1 MKKELEMKSNRILV
15 VLFTLM
21 VIASLLAGCGGAAEP
36 AAGAKTKVGL
46 SFSDFA
52 TERWKNEEVLMRG
65 LLEGMGY
72 EVISAEANHDVKLQN
87 DQIDNMVSQG
97 VKGLLVVAED
107 GDAIVTS
114 VDKAADA
121 GVKVIAY
128 DRLIKT
134 SKIAAYLSFDNV
146 EVGRQQALG
155 VMSAIDAENWD
166 VAANGPARVVQL
178 AGSPTDNNATLF
190 TKGQT
195 EVLQPLVDSG
205 KIEIVAQQGVEN
217 WDPANALKLMEN
229 ILTAQNNDVDAV
241 VASNDGTALGAL
253 QAMKAQGL
261 AGTVPISG
269 QDATADGSNSIVKGE
284 LTVSILK
291 DIRNLSP
298 LAIEVMDK
306 LLKGESVDG
315 MKNFSLAELT
325 VDDKYTGEVPC
336 VFLEV
341 QQVNKDNV
349 YDLVVA
355 SEFQA
360 YDDVYRDIPEGQ
372 RPPKPGEAAAPAA
385 ATETIKVGLS
395 FSDFATERWKNEE
408 VLMRGLL
415 EGMGYEV
422 ISAEANH
429 DVKLQNDQ
437 IDNMVSQGV
446 KGLLV
451 VAEDGD
457 AIVTSVDKA
466 ADAGVK
472 VIAYDRLIKTSKI
485 AAYLSFD
492 NVEVGRQQAL
502 GVMSAIDAENWD
514 VAANG
519 PARVVQLA
527 GSPTDNN
534 ATLFTKGQ
542 TEVLQPLVDSGKI
555 EIVAQQGVENWDPAN
570 ALKLMENILTAQNND
585 VDAVV
590 ASNDGTALG
599 ALQAMKAQGLAGTV
613 PISGQDATADGS
625 NSIVKGELTVSIL
638 KDIRNLSPLA
648 IEVMDKL
655 LKGESVDGMKN
666 FSLAELTVDDKY
678 TGEVPC
684 VFLEVQQ
691 VNKDNVYDLVVA
703 SEFQAYDDV
712 YRDIPEGD
720 RPAKP

>member
-1 MKKELEMKSNRILV
+1 MKAKRILT
-15 VLFTLM
+15 VLFSLI
-21 VIASLLAGCGGAAEP
+21 VIASMVLTACGNGASDS
-36 AAGAKTKVGL
+36 GKTKIGL

-65 LLEGMGY
+65 LLEDKGY

-97 VKGLLVVAED
+97 VKGLIVIAED

-155 VMSAIDAENWD
+155 VMAAIDADNWD
-166 VAANGPARVVQL
+166 VAGKGPARVVQL

-195 EVLQPLVDSG
+195 EILQPYVDSG

-229 ILTAQNNDVDAV
+229 ILTAQNNDIDAV

-261 AGTVPISG
+261 AGVVPISG

-298 LAIEVMDK
+298 LAIDVMDK
-306 LLKGESVDG
+306 LIKGEAVDG

-325 VDDKYTGEVPC
+325 VDDSKTGEVPC

-341 QQVNKDNV
+341 QQVNKDNI
-349 YDLVVA
+349 YDLVVV
-355 SEFQA
+355 SGFQS
-360 YDDVYRDIPEGQ
+360 YDDVYRDIPEGE
-372 RPPKPGEAAAPAA
+372 RPPKPGESSSAPSG
-385 ATETIKVGLS
+385 EKVKIGLS

-415 EGMGYEV
+415 EDLGYEV
-422 ISAEANH
+422 LSQEANH
-429 DVKLQNDQ
+429 DVKLQIDQ

-446 KGLLV
+446 KALIV

-457 AIVTSVDKA
+457 ALVTAIDNA
-466 ADAGVK
+466 AQAGV
-472 VIAYDRLIKTSKI
+472 VVLAYDRLIKSPNI
-485 AAYLSFD
+485 AAYLSFN

-502 GVMSAIDAENWD
+502 GVMEALDIENWD

-519 PARVVQLA
+519 PARVVKLG

-534 ATLFTKGQ
+534 AILFRQGQ
-542 TEVLQPLVDSGKI
+542 DEIVDPYVEAGKI
-555 EIVAQQGVENWDPAN
+555 EIVADQWVDNWDAAN
-570 ALKLMENILTAQNND
+570 ALKAMENILVGAGND
-585 VDAVV
+585 IDAVV

-599 ALQAMKAQGLAGTV
+599 ALQAMKAQGLAGVV
-613 PISGQDATADGS
+613 PISGQDATADGV
-625 NSIVKGELTVSIL
+625 NSIIKGELTVSIL
-638 KDIRNLSPLA
+638 KDIRDLSPLA
-648 IEVMDKL
+648 VNIIDQL
-655 LKGESVDGMKN
+655 IKGEAVEGLESYTM
-666 FSLAELTVDDKY
+666 AELTNDPSQE
-678 TGEVPC
+678 GEVDC
-684 VFLEVQQ
+684 FFLAGGPGERR
-691 VNKDNVYDLVVA
+691 KRL
-703 SEFQAYDDV
+703 
-712 YRDIPEGD
+712 RPGGGKRIPIL
-720 RPAKP
+720 R